1 MIDTNTGELLACVT
15 YPGYDTNRLANTMD
29 SDYYSY
35 LNQNLSNPLYNHAT
49 QQRTAPGS
57 TFKMVT
63 ATRGPGGGC
72 NYHDLNH
79 PGPWHL
85 RECQQ
90 SSAMLGLSQDA
101 RCHQCFPGDP
111 GFL

>member
-49 QQRTAPGS
+49 QAAHGARI
-57 TFKMVT
+57 
-63 ATRGPGGGC
+63 
-72 NYHDLNH
+72 
-79 PGPWHL
+79 HL
-85 RECQQ
+85 
-90 SSAMLGLSQDA
+90 QDGYPPPRA
-101 RCHQCFPGDP
+101 WRRV
-111 GFL
+111 